1 LRACVFFRSLF
12 FVVCDALLS
21 MDRSIASR
29 GKFAKCEHFLG
40 EEEKEN
46 LFIGFKE
53 KRDIKR

>member
-1 LRACVFFRSLF
+1 
-12 FVVCDALLS
+12 

-40 EEEKEN
+40 EEEEEEN